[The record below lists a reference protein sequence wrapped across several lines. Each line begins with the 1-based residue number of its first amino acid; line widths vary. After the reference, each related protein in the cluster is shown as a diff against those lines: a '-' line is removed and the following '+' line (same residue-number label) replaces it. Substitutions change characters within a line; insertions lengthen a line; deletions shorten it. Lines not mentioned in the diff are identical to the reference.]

1 MITKISVFLVRN
13 SLYIYFLFY
22 YYQSTNPSQHLRND
36 GNLENDRMYNY
47 LHQVCKKQ
55 VCF

>member
-22 YYQSTNPSQHLRND
+22 YYQSTNPSLHLRND